1 VVVAG
6 TAEQIER
13 SMTEAEEFREKL
25 EQAGVFIVQF
35 LVGEGSLKDIEEKDL
50 RYAARAVRLEEW
62 EEWFKEQIDQ
72 SSVTFEDGL
81 YVGLRLDGRVRAS
94 GKGTPPWFRIANE
107 LPPIEGMWSGL
118 GDGFDGPVY

>member
-1 VVVAG
+1 VAG

-118 GDGFDGPVY
+118 GDGFDGPV